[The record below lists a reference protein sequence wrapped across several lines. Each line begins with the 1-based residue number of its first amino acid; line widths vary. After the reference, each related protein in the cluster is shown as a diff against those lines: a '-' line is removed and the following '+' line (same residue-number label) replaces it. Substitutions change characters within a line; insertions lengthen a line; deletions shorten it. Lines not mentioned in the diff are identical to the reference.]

1 MHEMSLIAGLFRK
14 IGELALENKAKQVLE
29 VKVKLGAF
37 SHVSADHFREHFEQG
52 ARGTLCEGARLIVEE
67 SQDTADPQAQDIIL
81 QSIDVETQE
90 GETLA
95 TP

>member
-14 IGELALENKAKQVLE
+14 IGELASEHRAKRVSE

-37 SHVSADHFREHFEQG
+37 SHISADHFREHFEQG
-52 ARGTLCEGARLIVEE
+52 AQGTVSEGARLVVEE
-67 SQDTADPQAQDIIL
+67 SKDTTDPFAQDIIL

-90 GETLA
+90 GEMVETH
-95 TP
+95 